1 MEARAWAHVGQSG
14 ASAGGRREMCSGKR
28 RVSREPHSA
37 TRQRVVHCE
46 PATSL
51 PLRCFPF
58 RFLTSVRFLLRD
70 GPPSNEAAL
79 PKVPLD
85 ASQIVTVYQHQ
96 SDTHVAIRIA
106 TIVSRIELEQFGRV
120 LSRRERHERAG
131 HVTSISIAAT
141 ASFIET
147 VVSVVHASSAGFRRL
162 PLLLLPPLLFLFTT
176 IISHDSSLLSSSSP

>member
-14 ASAGGRREMCSGKR
+14 APAGGRREMCSGKR

-79 PKVPLD
+79 PKVPT
-85 ASQIVTVYQHQ
+85 AV
-96 SDTHVAIRIA
+96 
-106 TIVSRIELEQFGRV
+106 RIEEKLVIKGRG
-120 LSRRERHERAG
+120 RH
-131 HVTSISIAAT
+131 
-141 ASFIET
+141 
-147 VVSVVHASSAGFRRL
+147 SVFDV
-162 PLLLLPPLLFLFTT
+162 
-176 IISHDSSLLSSSSP
+176 D